1 LSRRQTTTPD
11 ARVLFIRRNDL
22 ARTIAAKSCLRVIGN
37 CSPPL
42 AKISDFS
49 GRFEQARQHSG
60 NNGESNREQN
70 EPVEMVRYVKVRKRE
85 PRRDFDKGVS
95 NYRDCKQSV
104 ADAADVQKV
113 HLQADMVTAS
123 VQISYKSY
131 A

>member
-1 LSRRQTTTPD
+1 MKTYDR
-11 ARVLFIRRNDL
+11 F
-22 ARTIAAKSCLRVIGN
+22 CN

-95 NYRDCKQSV
+95 NYRIHTFVIAV
-104 ADAADVQKV
+104 ADLAQCRFGNHVV
-113 HLQADMVTAS
+113 F
-123 VQISYKSY
+123 SYMYFRKELSPP

>member
-1 LSRRQTTTPD
+1 MGARDSWPQPARPRLGTWRSLWDSARLGNRVVFAGCQTHAVSQRLGKPGSGRSAAITAISPN
-11 ARVLFIRRNDL
+11 VRNC
-22 ARTIAAKSCLRVIGN
+22 A
-37 CSPPL
+37 PPL

-95 NYRDCKQSV
+95 NY
-104 ADAADVQKV
+104 
-113 HLQADMVTAS
+113 
-123 VQISYKSY
+123 
-131 A
+131 